1 MGEKSFEELL
11 KRLEEI
17 VSKLETNDISLEE
30 SLDLFEEGIGM
41 SKECEKILSAAR
53 KRVQKL
59 VQESDGTFRLQL
71 LDEVFEASSGD
82 EFQK

>member
-1 MGEKSFEELL
+1 MGEKSFEDLL

>member
-30 SLDLFEEGIGM
+30 SLDLFEEGIGI
-41 SKECEKILSAAR
+41 SKECEKILSTAR

-71 LDEVFEASSGD
+71 LDEVFETSSGD